1 MAVYFPWLVE
11 KQFYLCPT
19 PNPFLRAEN
28 RRCCVAKNVLDNGD
42 DCDGQ
47 LVGAESYWANG
58 SEIREIRTRGTVMLL
73 ETGAAFHVL
82 TVAV

>member
-11 KQFYLCPT
+11 TQFYLCPT
-19 PNPFLRAEN
+19 PNSFLKAEN
-28 RRCCVAKNVLDNGD
+28 RRCCVAKNVLDDCD

-47 LVGAESYWANG
+47 LVGAESY